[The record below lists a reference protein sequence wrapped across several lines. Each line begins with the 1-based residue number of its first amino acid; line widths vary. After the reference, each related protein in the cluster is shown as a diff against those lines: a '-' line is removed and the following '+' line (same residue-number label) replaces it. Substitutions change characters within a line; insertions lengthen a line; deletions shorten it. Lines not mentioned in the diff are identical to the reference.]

1 MAKKF
6 NFNLQKYLDYKA
18 TILNNKA
25 AELLKSKKI
34 VQDENKKLND
44 LVDKKE
50 KISNDFKSLKPTK
63 ILELSI
69 MNDYSNQISNNI
81 DKQKEHLD
89 EKKEELENEKIS
101 LNKNYK
107 EKKVIENLKQK
118 QLIKHKD
125 IMKKIDEKNMDDLY
139 ISRAARQS

>member
-34 VQDENKKLND
+34 VQDENKKLNE

>member
-34 VQDENKKLND
+34 VQDENKKLNE

-69 MNDYSNQISNNI
+69 MSDYSNQISNNI

>member
-25 AELLKSKKI
+25 AQLLKSKKI
-34 VQDENKKLND
+34 VQEENKKLNV

-50 KISNDFKSLKPTK
+50 KISNDFKSLKPKK

-69 MNDYSNQISNNI
+69 MNDYSNQISKNI
-81 DKQKEHLD
+81 DIQKERLD
-89 EKKEELENEKIS
+89 VKKEELENEKIS

-107 EKKVIENLKQK
+107 EKKVIDNLKQK

>member
-25 AELLKSKKI
+25 AQLLKSKKI
-34 VQDENKKLND
+34 VQDENIKLNT

-50 KISNDFKSLKPTK
+50 KISNDLKSLKPKK

-69 MNDYSNQISNNI
+69 INDYSNQISKNI
-81 DKQKEHLD
+81 DIQKERLD
-89 EKKEELENEKIS
+89 VKKEELENEKIS

-107 EKKVIENLKQK
+107 EKKVIDNLKQK

>member
-34 VQDENKKLND
+34 VQDENKKLNE

-139 ISRAARQS
+139 ISRAARQN

>member
-34 VQDENKKLND
+34 VQDENKKLNE

-107 EKKVIENLKQK
+107 EEYNVILENPFRSLP
-118 QLIKHKD
+118 L
-125 IMKKIDEKNMDDLY
+125 L
-139 ISRAARQS
+139 

>member
-1 MAKKF
+1 
-6 NFNLQKYLDYKA
+6 
-18 TILNNKA
+18 
-25 AELLKSKKI
+25 
-34 VQDENKKLND
+34 
-44 LVDKKE
+44 
-50 KISNDFKSLKPTK
+50 
-63 ILELSI
+63 

-107 EKKVIENLKQK
+107 EKKVIDNLKQK